1 MSDAK
6 TNLFCSKRNTKRL
19 EKELFCA
26 KIKTGGESVMK
37 YYEKLVE
44 LGCFS
49 RQNLVNITGSESAA
63 ASLIYEYLK
72 KNYIERVRH
81 DTYTVISLETR
92 QPILS
97 RYQIGSYLFSD
108 AYLTH
113 HSALE
118 LYGYANQVFYEIYI
132 SSSHR
137 FSDFVYNGTLYHRV
151 MPKNNSQVIMTG
163 GIRVTELE
171 QTIVDSIQDFEK
183 ISGIEEVIRCLL
195 LVPSLDAK
203 KILQA
208 LSEAGNGFLYQKCG
222 YIFEELNSSLR
233 LPQWFFEE
241 CQKYMSNSKRYLI
254 NSKRTLVYNSK
265 WKLYVPY
272 SLMSL
277 VNKGVSDYNAV

>member
-1 MSDAK
+1 
-6 TNLFCSKRNTKRL
+6 
-19 EKELFCA
+19 
-26 KIKTGGESVMK
+26 MK

-49 RQNLVNITGSESAA
+49 RQDLVNISGSDSAA
-63 ASLIYEYLK
+63 SSLIYEYLK

-81 DTYTVISLETR
+81 DTYTTISLETR

-97 RYQIGSYLFSD
+97 RYQIGSYLFPD

-118 LYGYANQVFYEIYI
+118 VYGYANQVFYEIYVA
-132 SSSHR
+132 SSHR

-151 MPKNNSQVIMTG
+151 IPKNSAYITMTG
-163 GIRVTELE
+163 GMRVTELE

-183 ISGIEEVIRCLL
+183 ISGMEEVIRCLL

-208 LSEAGNGFLYQKCG
+208 LTEANNIFLYQKCG

-233 LPQWFFEE
+233 LPEQFFVE
-241 CQKYMSNSKRYLI
+241 CQKHISNSKRYLVK
-254 NSKRTLVYNSK
+254 SKSNLVYNSK

-277 VNKGVSDYNAV
+277 VNKGAADYDAV

>member
-1 MSDAK
+1 
-6 TNLFCSKRNTKRL
+6 
-19 EKELFCA
+19 
-26 KIKTGGESVMK
+26 MK

-49 RQNLVNITGSESAA
+49 RRDLVNITGSESAA
-63 ASLIYEYLK
+63 ASLIYDYLK

-81 DTYTVISLETR
+81 DTYTAISLETR

-97 RYQIGSYLFSD
+97 RYQIGSFLFSD

-118 LYGYANQVFYEIYI
+118 VYGYANQVFYEIYVA
-132 SSSHR
+132 SSHR

-151 MPKNNSQVIMTG
+151 IPRKNACITTVG
-163 GIRVTELE
+163 GMRVTELE

-183 ISGIEEVIRCLL
+183 ISGIEEVLRSLL
-195 LVPSLDAK
+195 LVPSLDAE

-208 LSEAGNGFLYQKCG
+208 LSETNNGFLYQKCG

-233 LPQWFFEE
+233 LPKKFFEK
-241 CQKYMSNSKRYLI
+241 CNKHISSSKRYLI
-254 NSKRTLVYNSK
+254 KSKIKLVYNSK

-272 SLMSL
+272 SLMSF
-277 VNKGVSDYNAV
+277 VNKGVADYDAV